1 LLVTYCKKI
10 MYIVVLIEWQYRGN
24 TMELMIDNVLNI
36 ASDEFYRASRYKMLL
51 SVILINSSDSKAFNV
66 LYKNI
71 RQSDIVQ
78 QLSSDMIVVILTHT
92 DYNNALLFIK
102 NVEQAFD
109 FTYTLGEFK
118 EDAFQFI
125 RKLFLDNK
133 KYGDY

>member
-1 LLVTYCKKI
+1 MLVTYCKKI

>member
-1 LLVTYCKKI
+1 
-10 MYIVVLIEWQYRGN
+10 
-24 TMELMIDNVLNI
+24 MELMIDNVLNI